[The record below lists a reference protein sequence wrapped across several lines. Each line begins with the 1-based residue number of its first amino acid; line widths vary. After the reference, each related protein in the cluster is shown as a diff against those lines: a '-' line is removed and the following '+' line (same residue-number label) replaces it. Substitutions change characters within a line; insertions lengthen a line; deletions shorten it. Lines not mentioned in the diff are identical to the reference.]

1 MDPDIAEALAKS
13 YLGGLPSDVVDPLV
27 AGLMRLDYP
36 SGTTIYRGGDPPR
49 VLLVISGLIR
59 LYVTSREGREVTIRY
74 GRRSDVLGTPLV
86 VAGPIDVGAMTLEPT
101 SVAVIDPRR
110 LEDTARRDVRLAY
123 AMAEEMGLR
132 LYDMI
137 QQVSIN
143 TFGSVRQR
151 VASHLLDLAS
161 TQQRPAGTLEARVT
175 QQELA
180 DAVGSVREVVA
191 RALRDLRRLGI
202 VATSTDSVVILDPI
216 RLHEEYWGGTGP

>member
-1 MDPDIAEALAKS
+1 MDPDIAEALSKS
-13 YLGGLPSDVVDPLV
+13 YLAGLPSEVVDPLF
-27 AGLMRLDYP
+27 AGQMRVDYP

-59 LYVTSREGREVTIRY
+59 LYVKSREGREVTIRY
-74 GRRSDVLGTPLV
+74 GRATDILGTPLV
-86 VAGPIDVGAMTLEPT
+86 VGGPIDVNAMTLEPT
-101 SVAVIDPRR
+101 SAAVIDPRR
-110 LEDTARRDVRLAY
+110 LADTARRDVRLAY

-161 TQQRPAGTLEARVT
+161 MQQRREGTLEAHAT

-180 DAVGSVREVVA
+180 DSVGSVREVVA

-202 VATSTDSVVILDPI
+202 VATSTDSVVILDPM
-216 RLHEEYWGGTGP
+216 RLHEEYWGTERP